1 MTQTVSSSASLA
13 LAVSPSRATLHF
25 GLRWA
30 PLIGSRPAQLAR
42 RRAQMARASH
52 YIYCGERGVA
62 LAFARFARTPRH
74 WRHFSAAAI
83 FAAHH
88 PTGAL
93 VWTTSLPD
101 GRFWLVGARDGAV
114 LTRTDRLFDTWDHLH
129 QALDQLV
136 MDDPGLVVLS
146 THDWPVLEASPTAE
160 ARATADGAADT
171 QSAASLPQRLLSC
184 ADRTSPM
191 HALPWTSRVAGP
203 WWMAMLLVS
212 ASAMYMWVTRTPE
225 LGLHAQGAQPP
236 DLPVI
241 DPAELRARAIQEG
254 VRSQWAG
261 ANHYAPV
268 LSELRA
274 LPVVLDGWRIA
285 GARCDWAM
293 PAWLCTADYQRDL
306 PGATNIDLLRN
317 VPSDRHVRFTP
328 FSVGHV
334 SWVVAAESTP
344 LAIERFLA
352 PAWVDASLVS
362 ALQSRAPAFVHMTLG
377 PRIELD
383 LVAATLIA
391 PGGSD
396 APPVPSLP
404 ARRALIVEGPLRSFG
419 VLDDLA
425 AHVAW
430 DQIILRFQQ
439 GVTPAL
445 SQSALQ
451 VALRGWVHEK

>member
-1 MTQTVSSSASLA
+1 MTQAVSSSASLA
-13 LAVSPSRATLHF
+13 LVLPTPRATLHF

-42 RRAQMARASH
+42 KRAQLARASH
-52 YIYCGERGVA
+52 YVYCGERGVA
-62 LAFARFARTPRH
+62 LACARFARTPRQ

-83 FAAHH
+83 FAANH
-88 PTGAL
+88 PIGAL

-114 LTRTDRLFDTWDHLH
+114 LTRTDRLFDAWDHLN

-146 THDWPVLEASPTAE
+146 PHDWPPAEPTGIAGGQAGGQAASDA
-160 ARATADGAADT
+160 AADL
-171 QSAASLPQRLLSC
+171 SERLLSC

-191 HALPWTSRVAGP
+191 QALPWIRRMGGP
-203 WWMAMLLVS
+203 WWTGMLL
-212 ASAMYMWVTRTPE
+212 ASACVVYTWVTRTTEVGLPE
-225 LGLHAQGAQPP
+225 GDPQQN

-241 DPAELRARAIQEG
+241 DPAEWRARAIQDG
-254 VRSQWAG
+254 VRSRWAG
-261 ANHYAPV
+261 ANHYVPV
-268 LSELRA
+268 LSDLRA
-274 LPVVLDGWRIA
+274 LPVMLDGWRIA
-285 GARCDWAM
+285 GAQCDWAAS
-293 PAWLCTADYQRDL
+293 AWRCTADYRRDM
-306 PGATNIDLLRN
+306 PGATNLDLLRN
-317 VPSDRHVRFTP
+317 VPSDRQVHFTP
-328 FSVGHV
+328 FSVGHI
-334 SWVVAAESTP
+334 SWVLAAESTP
-344 LAIERFLA
+344 LDVERFLA

-377 PRIELD
+377 PRVELD
-383 LVAATLIA
+383 LAAAMLEEPGVPDTLMM
-391 PGGSD
+391 PR
-396 APPVPSLP
+396 VP
-404 ARRALIVEGPLRSFG
+404 ARRALIIEGPLRSFG

-425 AHVAW
+425 VHVAW
-430 DQIILRFQQ
+430 DQVVLRFQQ

>member
-1 MTQTVSSSASLA
+1 MTQPVSSSASFAVA
-13 LAVSPSRATLHF
+13 LATSRATLHF

-30 PLIGSRPAQLAR
+30 PLIGSRPARLAR
-42 RRAQMARASH
+42 QRAQVARASH
-52 YIYCGERGVA
+52 YVYCGERVVA

-114 LTRTDRLFDTWDHLH
+114 LTRTDRLFDAWDHVCG
-129 QALDQLV
+129 AIDQLV

-146 THDWPVLEASPTAE
+146 PHDWPPAE
-160 ARATADGAADT
+160 PIGIAGSQTLDQAGLD
-171 QSAASLPQRLLSC
+171 LPERLLSC
-184 ADRTSPM
+184 ADRTTPM
-191 HALPWTSRVAGP
+191 QALPWTRRIGAA
-203 WWMAMLLVS
+203 WWIVVLLVL
-212 ASAMYMWVTRTPE
+212 AGVMHTWVTPTPE
-225 LGLHAQGAQPP
+225 RASPARDAQQLDMPA
-236 DLPVI
+236 I
-241 DPAELRARAIQEG
+241 DPAQWRAQAIQEG
-254 VRSQWAG
+254 VRSRWAG
-261 ANHYAPV
+261 ANHYGPV

-274 LPVVLDGWRIA
+274 LPVLLDGWRIA
-285 GARCDWAM
+285 GARCDWTM
-293 PAWLCTADYQRDL
+293 SAWTCTADYRRDM

-317 VPSDRHVRFTP
+317 VPSDRQVQFTP
-328 FSVGHV
+328 FSIGHV
-334 SWVVAAESTP
+334 SWVLAAESTP
-344 LAIERFLA
+344 LSVERFLA

-362 ALQSRAPAFVHMTLG
+362 ALQSLAPAFVHMTLG

-383 LVAATLIA
+383 RVAAM
-391 PGGSD
+391 PVESGEPD
-396 APPVPSLP
+396 ALAMPRLP

-430 DQIILRFQQ
+430 NQVVLRFEQ